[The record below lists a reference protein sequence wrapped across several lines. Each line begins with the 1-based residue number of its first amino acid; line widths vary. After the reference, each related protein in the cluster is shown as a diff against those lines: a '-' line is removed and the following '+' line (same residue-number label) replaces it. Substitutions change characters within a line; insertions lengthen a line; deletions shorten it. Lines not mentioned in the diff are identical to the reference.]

1 VRRGLAAALVAAVVA
16 SLAGG
21 TAAAEEATRT
31 SFREAVE
38 PICQANTKANERIL
52 AGVRSEVKHDRLT
65 IAARKFRKAGTALK
79 GTLGEL
85 RQVPRPSADSARLS
99 RWFGFISTE
108 VGFFEKT
115 AGYLAAGKKETA
127 EGMVVRL
134 EGTARRA
141 NNAVVPFEF
150 HYCLFEPSR
159 FT

>member
-1 VRRGLAAALVAAVVA
+1 VRRGLATVLVATVVA

-21 TAAAEEATRT
+21 TAGAEEVTRT
-31 SFREAVE
+31 SYREAVE

-52 AGVRSEVKHDRLT
+52 ADVRNEVKHDRLKV
-65 IAARKFRKAGTALK
+65 AARKFRRAGSALK
-79 GTLGEL
+79 ATLGEL
-85 RQVPRPSADSARLS
+85 KQVPRPGADSARLS

-108 VGFFEKT
+108 VGFFERT
-115 AGYLAAGKKETA
+115 ARYLVAGKKATA

-141 NNAVVPFEF
+141 NNVVIPFEF